1 MINASTIYGA
11 DNEIY
16 IDQSGATAN
25 IDLEQ
30 LGSGNI
36 IGGLNSAAGS
46 LTALDLDGLSLTLD
60 INQLGDTN
68 KFLGDILGDSI
79 TGFFEFDG
87 DSNTFTIQGDPT
99 DTYGIDSSD
108 YNVDVTGSTNTF
120 TLDHGTSALAATL
133 DLDWIINGDGNTF
146 DFDINYDGAT
156 NYVDVDGDS
165 NTLNFTGSGYAGGY
179 FYLDQTG
186 NSIIKLLPNSSK
198 VAVKSVPRMAIFAV
212 GVLSFIFCLSIR
224 FKLPVINLAVPKAKL
239 SDIFDLLGSGS

>member
-1 MINASTIYGA
+1 MLTALTTYGA
-11 DNEIY
+11 DNEISVE
-16 IDQSGATAN
+16 QSGATAN

-36 IGGLNSAAGS
+36 IGGLNSVAGT
-46 LTALDLDGLSLTLD
+46 LTALDLDGTTMTLD
-60 INQLGDTN
+60 INQIGDSN
-68 KFLGDILGDSI
+68 KFLGDILGDTV

-99 DTYGIDSSD
+99 NTYGIDNTN

-133 DLDWIINGDGNTF
+133 DLDWIIQGDGNTF

-156 NYVDVDGDS
+156 SYVDVDGDS
-165 NTLNFTGSGYAGGY
+165 NTLNFSGSGYAGGY

-186 NSIIKLLPNSSK
+186 NSRTFNITQSSTLDNDWLKIISIGNSGT
-198 VAVKSVPRMAIFAV
+198 V
-212 GVLSFIFCLSIR
+212 C
-224 FKLPVINLAVPKAKL
+224 VIQNDQGT
-239 SDIFDLLGSGS
+239 STSC

>member
-1 MINASTIYGA
+1 MKTKLISLIVMLSALPTFAA

-16 IDQSGATAN
+16 VDQSGATAN

-36 IGGLNSAAGS
+36 IGGLQSAAGS
-46 LTALDLDGLSLTLD
+46 MTPLDLDGLNLTLD
-60 INQLGDTN
+60 INQIGNTN

-99 DTYGIDSSD
+99 DTYGIDSSN
-108 YNVDVTGSTNTF
+108 YNVDVTGSSNTF
-120 TLDHGTSALAATL
+120 TLDHGTTALAATL
-133 DLDWIINGDGNTF
+133 DLDWVINGDSNTF

-156 NYVDVDGDS
+156 NYVDVDGDD
-165 NTLNFTGSGYAGGY
+165 NTINFTGSGYAGGY

-186 NSIIKLLPNSSK
+186 DNRTFNIQQ
-198 VAVKSVPRMAIFAV
+198 
-212 GVLSFIFCLSIR
+212 LSTQDNDWLKILSNGNNGTVC
-224 FKLPVINLAVPKAKL
+224 VIQNDQGT
-239 SDIFDLLGSGS
+239 STSC

>member
-1 MINASTIYGA
+1 MKKLICILLTSSLVFAA

-16 IDQSGATAN
+16 VDQSGATAN

-36 IGGLNSAAGS
+36 IGGLNSVAGT
-46 LTALDLDGLSLTLD
+46 LTALDLDGVSLTLD

-68 KFLGDILGDSI
+68 KFLGDILGDNI

-99 DTYGIDSSD
+99 NTYGINNSN
-108 YNVDVTGSTNTF
+108 YNVNVTGSTNTF

-133 DLDWIINGDGNTF
+133 DLDWIIQGDGNTF
-146 DFDINYDGAT
+146 DFDINYDGGT
-156 NYVDVDGDS
+156 SYVDVDGDS

-186 NSIIKLLPNSSK
+186 NSRTFNISQLSTQDNDWLKIISNGNNGT
-198 VAVKSVPRMAIFAV
+198 V
-212 GVLSFIFCLSIR
+212 C
-224 FKLPVINLAVPKAKL
+224 VIQNDQGT
-239 SDIFDLLGSGS
+239 STSC